1 MNDNLISS
9 AVTTPPYWQTAIDYL
24 TEQDEI
30 LGNLIGL
37 YPTERLTNHH
47 NPFHTLARAVVGQQI
62 SVKAADSIWSR
73 LEKHLETI
81 SSESFLRL
89 EMETL
94 RGCGLSRQKVEYL
107 TAIANAFHEGTLT
120 PDQWA
125 EMSDGDVRRQ
135 LVRVRGI
142 GPWTAE
148 MFLIFHL
155 HRPDVFPLGD
165 LGLIN
170 AIQGAYADERP
181 LNTEEIRQ
189 LAKRW
194 QPYRTVATWYLWRSL
209 DPVPVQYSNSQ
220 SS

>member
-1 MNDNLISS
+1 MNDNLIFP

-30 LGNLIGL
+30 LGSLIGL

-73 LEKHLETI
+73 LEKCLETI
-81 SSESFLRL
+81 SPGSLLRL

-107 TAIANAFHEGTLT
+107 MAIANAFHEGTLT
-120 PDQWA
+120 PDRWA

-170 AIQGAYADERP
+170 AIQRIYANERP
-181 LNTEEIRQ
+181 LSTEEIRQ
-189 LAKRW
+189 LAGRW

-209 DPVPVQYSNSQ
+209 DPVTVQY
-220 SS
+220 